1 MKNYIKEDHR
11 SYRCNF
17 AVAKRKPEKKIQVC
31 TGFEALTSASIT
43 AMIVFHIIRVFKLNF
58 VGEMLQ
64 KLKNNK

>member
-11 SYRCNF
+11 NYRCNF
-17 AVAKRKPEKKIQVC
+17 AVAKRKPEKNSGLY
-31 TGFEALTSASIT
+31 GFEALTSASIT